1 MSLDGTWNLTMQ
13 TPMGNREVK
22 LVLAAAGEQLT
33 GEFQAPQGNSP
44 VTGNANDSKVSFTTT
59 FTGAMG
65 PMELKFEGSQD
76 GDAMSGTVQFGA
88 FGSGPF
94 SASRA

>member
-1 MSLDGTWNLTMQ
+1 MAVDGTWNLTMQ

-22 LVLAAAGEQLT
+22 LVLSAAGSALS

-44 VTGNANDSKVSFTTT
+44 VTGSADGGSISFSTN

-65 PMELKFEGSQD
+65 PMELKFEGTHEGD
-76 GDAMSGTVQFGA
+76 GLSGTVQFGA

-94 SASRA
+94 TATRA

>member
-1 MSLDGTWNLTMQ
+1 MAIDGTWNLTMQ

-22 LVLAAAGEQLT
+22 LELSSSGNALSGN
-33 GEFQAPQGNSP
+33 FQAPQGTSP
-44 VTGNANDSKVSFTTT
+44 VTGTADGAAVAFGTT

-65 PMELKFEGSQD
+65 PMELKFEGTQE
-76 GDAMSGTVQFGA
+76 GDSMSGTVQFGA

-94 SASRA
+94 TATRA

>member
-1 MSLDGTWNLTMQ
+1 MAIEGTWNLTMQ

-22 LVLAAAGEQLT
+22 LVINEGGQTLA
-33 GEFQAPQGNSP
+33 GEFQAPQGNS
-44 VTGNANDSKVSFTTT
+44 AVSGSADGAAVNFSTN

-65 PMELKFEGSQD
+65 PMELKFDGTHD
-76 GDAMSGTVQFGA
+76 GDSITGTVQFGA

-94 SASRA
+94 TATRA

>member
-1 MSLDGTWNLTMQ
+1 MSVEGTWNLTMQ

-22 LVLAAAGEQLT
+22 LILNAAGEALS

-44 VTGNANDSKVSFTTT
+44 VSGTANGSSISFGTT

-65 PMELKFEGSQD
+65 PMELKFEGNQD
-76 GDAMSGTVQFGA
+76 GDNIAGTVQFGA

-94 SASRA
+94 TATRA

>member
-1 MSLDGTWNLTMQ
+1 MAVDGTWNLTMQ

-22 LVLAAAGEQLT
+22 LVLAAQGPALS
-33 GEFQAPQGNSP
+33 GEFQAPQGTSA
-44 VTGNANDSKVSFTTT
+44 VTGSADGEKINFSTN

-65 PMELKFEGSQD
+65 PMDLKFEGTHEA
-76 GDAMSGTVQFGA
+76 DAISGTVQFGA

-94 SASRA
+94 TATRA

>member
-1 MSLDGTWNLTMQ
+1 MAVDGTWNLTMQ
-13 TPMGNREVK
+13 TPMGNREVTLMLK
-22 LVLAAAGEQLT
+22 ADGATLS

-44 VTGNANDSKVSFTTT
+44 VTGTAAGATINFSTN

-65 PMELKFEGSQD
+65 PMELKFEGAHEGD
-76 GDAMSGTVQFGA
+76 GLSGTVQFGA

-94 SASRA
+94 TASRA

>member
-1 MSLDGTWNLTMQ
+1 MAVDGTWNLTMQ

-22 LVLAAAGEQLT
+22 LVLTAEGPALA
-33 GEFQAPQGNSP
+33 GEFQAPQGASP
-44 VTGNANDSKVSFTTT
+44 VTGTADGEKLNFATD

-65 PMELKFEGSQD
+65 PMELKFEGTHE
-76 GDAMSGTVQFGA
+76 GDEISGTVQFGA

-94 SASRA
+94 TATRE